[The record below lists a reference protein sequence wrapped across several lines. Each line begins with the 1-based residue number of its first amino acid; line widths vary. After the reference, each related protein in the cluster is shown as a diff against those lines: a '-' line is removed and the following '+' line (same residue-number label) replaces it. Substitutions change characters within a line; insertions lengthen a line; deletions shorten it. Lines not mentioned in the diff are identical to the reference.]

1 MSSGLT
7 FLFTAVLCLC
17 AVLSPNAAEAAQ
29 EDDSA
34 SSDTLLNQAF
44 EELFSAKNA
53 KDSINA
59 YNSMGW
65 YLYNNGNYHKSV
77 EMFQSS
83 LEVSEAA
90 GDKKNIA
97 LCYQNIGNALAMAN
111 EFNEANEYNH
121 KALNLYYE
129 LKNQEAISN
138 VCKAIGIMCIQ
149 HHLYRTATS
158 YLNRAL
164 GIDTVMNIRTGGNM
178 ADDVAFDYLYLAYA
192 DINKY
197 HDTRSARTLQQA
209 KSKNLKAYK
218 MLTKTNNKIG
228 IAYSS
233 KNLMDIYLENARNTT
248 GQRRKIL
255 LDSSLVFYNTGLKIM
270 KELNLSS
277 LSVDFMLWE
286 AKYAIENHQFDKAWK
301 VFGQVAAS
309 INDNGRV
316 SDEYRVEYGYAMAD
330 YYEAIGYYR
339 LAYEWLNRAT
349 KSEKRQLNREFAVR
363 SAKMTVKNDFAD
375 ILQQNEAARE
385 NENIIRHEQEI
396 RFRVITS
403 AVILVLVM
411 IVVLVI
417 IIQGGLKRRKAV
429 EKQLTTRNE
438 ELESQKDQLEIIN
451 DQIASGINFAHHLQA
466 SMLPTD
472 EQMKELF
479 DDTLILWRP
488 LDIVSGDFYWVSRV
502 GDRTIF
508 SIADCT
514 GHGVPG
520 GFMSM
525 LGISILSDITLMPDF
540 KSGALSAANILD
552 IMRDKVIESLRQSEE
567 SHMSLDGMDMA
578 VCIIDNVTM
587 EMQYSGAFR
596 PAVVVSDGKITEYK
610 GDRMPISYVSD
621 NPKPFTTRKISLSK
635 GDKVFIYSDGITD
648 QFGYGPDGEEKKYT
662 SRKLLDLLKENC
674 DKPFDELKTII
685 NDSIDD
691 WRAPANKKS
700 IAQTD
705 DIILLG
711 VKI

>member
-1 MSSGLT
+1 MMSSGLT
-7 FLFTAVLCLC
+7 FMFTAILCLC
-17 AVLSPNAAEAAQ
+17 TVLCPKAAAVAQ
-29 EDDSA
+29 EEDSA
-34 SSDTLLNQAF
+34 SSDTALNRAF

-65 YLYNNGNYHKSV
+65 YLYNNGDYHKSV

-83 LEVSEAA
+83 LNVSEAA

-97 LCYQNIGNALAMAN
+97 LCYQNIGNALAMMG

-129 LKNQEAISN
+129 LNNQEAVSN
-138 VCKAIGIMCIQ
+138 VCKAIGIMCIR
-149 HHLYRTATS
+149 HHLYRTATA
-158 YLNRAL
+158 YLSRAL
-164 GIDTVMNIRTGGNM
+164 GIDTVMNIRTGGKM

-209 KSKNLKAYK
+209 KSKNLRAYK
-218 MLTKTNNKIG
+218 LLSKTNNKIG
-228 IAYSS
+228 MAYSS

-248 GQRRKIL
+248 GQRRKTL
-255 LDSSLVFYNTGLKIM
+255 LDSSLVFYNIGSKIM
-270 KELNLSS
+270 KELDLNS
-277 LSVDFMLWE
+277 LAVDFMLWE
-286 AKYAIENHQFDKAWK
+286 AKYAIENRQFDKAWK
-301 VFGQVAAS
+301 IFGQVAAS
-309 INDNGRV
+309 IKEGAP
-316 SDEYRVEYGYAMAD
+316 DEYRVEYGYAMAD

-349 KSEKRQLNREFAVR
+349 KSEKRQLNREFAVK
-363 SAKMTVKNDFAD
+363 SAKMSVKNDFAN

-385 NENIIRHEQEI
+385 NEDIVRHEQEI

-417 IIQGGLKRRKAV
+417 IIQSGLKRRKAV
-429 EKQLTTRNE
+429 ETQMTTRNE
-438 ELESQKDQLEIIN
+438 ELESQKDQLEVIN

-488 LDIVSGDFYWVSRV
+488 LDVVSGDFYWVSRV

-525 LGISILSDITLMPDF
+525 LGISILSDITLTPDF

-552 IMRDKVIESLRQSEE
+552 IMRDKVVESLRQSEE

-578 VCIIDNVTM
+578 VCIIDNVTL

-621 NPKPFTTRKISLSK
+621 NPKPFTTRKIALSK

-691 WRAPANKKS
+691 WRAPAGKKS